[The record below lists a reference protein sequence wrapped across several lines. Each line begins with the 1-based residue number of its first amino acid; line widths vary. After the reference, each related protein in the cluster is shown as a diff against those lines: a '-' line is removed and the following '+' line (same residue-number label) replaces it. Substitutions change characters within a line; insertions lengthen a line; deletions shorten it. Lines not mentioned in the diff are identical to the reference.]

1 MDLTFNVLESIR
13 RDIRELRDDLRIETD
28 ARVKSVDDL
37 KKELKEVRRCFP
49 SSTTA
54 PALSRTE

>member
-37 KKELKEVRRCFP
+37 KKELKEVRRYQFRSP
-49 SSTTA
+49 Q
-54 PALSRTE
+54 LG